1 MNRLFIH
8 ILFLFLAVTPTLACT
23 SAVVSARASADGRPM
38 LWKHRDT
45 GTEHN
50 FIEKIPATEGAHSFI
65 ALFNGGDRSLSEAW
79 AGYND
84 AGFGIMNTAS
94 YNLMPDTA
102 TIKDREA
109 LVMSAALRS
118 CTTLADFER
127 LLDTLPRPMGVQANF
142 GVIDAAGGAA
152 YFEVD
157 DYKYLRF
164 DADSTDT
171 GVLFRTN
178 HSLSGTHPGGM
189 GYIRYDNAVSI
200 LAPEVAASTLT
211 PQSFTEK
218 ASRSFYHSIFDKD
231 FLSDTTLR
239 WAVDQDFIPR
249 NSSAASIVIVGVNPD
264 MAATDGVM
272 WCALGYPPC
281 AVATPATLDRVPDIL
296 RPVAIGFRSP
306 ACDEAIRHKRLAFP
320 IEKGSGP
327 RYVDL
332 DYLRKISALTHAQAL
347 ENYRCFYNNSKTE
360 Y

>member
-1 MNRLFIH
+1 MNK
-8 ILFLFLAVTPTLACT
+8 LFLFSLTLLTAICPAMACT

-50 FIEKIPATEGAHSFI
+50 FIEKIPATDSTRAFI

-102 TIKDREA
+102 TVKDREA
-109 LVMSAALRS
+109 LVMAAALRT
-118 CTTLADFER
+118 CATLADFEQ
-127 LLDTLPRPMGVQANF
+127 LLATLPRPMGVQANF

-152 YFEVD
+152 YYEVD
-157 DYKYLRF
+157 DYTFKRF
-164 DADSTDT
+164 DADSTDS

-178 HSLSGTHPGGM
+178 HSMSGKHPGGM

-200 LAPEVAASTLT
+200 LAPEVEAGTLT

-218 ASRSFYHSIFDKD
+218 ASRSFYHSLFDKD
-231 FLSDTTLR
+231 FLTDTSLR

-249 NSSAASIVIVGVNPD
+249 ASSAASIVIVGVTPQMNPD
-264 MAATDGVM
+264 DGVM

-281 AVATPATLDRVPDIL
+281 AVATPATLDLVPDIL

-306 ACDEAIRHKRLAFP
+306 ACDAAIRLKRQAFP

-332 DYLRKISALTHAQAL
+332 DFIRRISARTHTEAL
-347 ENYRCFYNNSKTE
+347 ENYRRFYKKSDVK